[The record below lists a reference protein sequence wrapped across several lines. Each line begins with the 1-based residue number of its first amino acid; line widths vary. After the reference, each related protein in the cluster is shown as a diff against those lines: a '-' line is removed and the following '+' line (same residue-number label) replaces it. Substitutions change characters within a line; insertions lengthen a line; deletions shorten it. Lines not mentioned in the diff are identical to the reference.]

1 MTIRLI
7 PVAISIGL
15 LLGASLVRADEDTLR
30 PLRVG
35 EVLPEFSLEDQF
47 GADGRVDDTVRVIL
61 FSRDM
66 EGGDFL
72 KTGLSAVGEGVLT
85 DAHVVYVS
93 DISGMPRLVARMF
106 ALPKM
111 RKRPYPMLLDRTGEW
126 TALLPGTPGHA
137 TFIHLDRLKIRAVEE
152 FDSAEAVRGRI
163 DEIVAGSR
171 PGP

>member
-1 MTIRLI
+1 MIMRCFAL
-7 PVAISIGL
+7 VLSIGL
-15 LLGASLVRADEDTLR
+15 LLGAPLAGAEDDTLR

-47 GADGRVDDTVRVIL
+47 GADGRVDDKVRVIL

-66 EGGDFL
+66 EGGDVL
-72 KTGLSAVGEGVLT
+72 RTGLEDVAEGVLPA
-85 DAHVVYVS
+85 AHVVYVS

-137 TFIHLDRLKIRAVEE
+137 TFIQLDRLKIRAVEE

-163 DEIVAGSR
+163 DEIVAGPR
-171 PGP
+171 PEP